1 MSVESKAKHD
11 ELMGELF
18 GGEEDPGHEFIE
30 PKPVEAPKPVAVFC
44 WACGTN
50 HTDEDICI
58 PRSE

>member
-18 GGEEDPGHEFIE
+18 GGEEDPGHEFTE
-30 PKPVEAPKPVAVFC
+30 PKPVAVFC
-44 WACGTN
+44 WACGTT